1 MLEFAYDDWC
11 IARMA
16 QEMGKDDIYQKY
28 IQRSQNYINV
38 FDGNTKFFRPKR
50 MDGNWETPF
59 NPIEVGRAYTEATA
73 WQYRFF
79 VPHDVS
85 GMAQLFGGKKEF
97 ITALDSIFTVESDV
111 HGDLVDIT
119 GLIGQYVHGNEP
131 SHHIAYLYDY
141 VGQP

>member
-59 NPIEVGRAYTEATA
+59 NPIEVGLPIRKP
-73 WQYRFF
+73 Q
-79 VPHDVS
+79 P
-85 GMAQLFGGKKEF
+85 G
-97 ITALDSIFTVESDV
+97 SIAS
-111 HGDLVDIT
+111 L
-119 GLIGQYVHGNEP
+119 
-131 SHHIAYLYDY
+131 YLTM
-141 VGQP
+141 